1 MTISISSS
9 LLQLYE
15 QSHKNYDYCLGFLL
29 DSIDS
34 KYAAKAISLVPQFSC
49 SDEKTQ
55 ITISQSRLNQI
66 KSVLSIEEMPADVIE
81 LLLYIAVFFPEI

>member
-9 LLQLYE
+9 LFQLYE

-34 KYAAKAISLVPQFSC
+34 KCAAKAIPLAMPFSC

-55 ITISQSRLNQI
+55 ITISQSNLNQI
-66 KSVLSIEEMPADVIE
+66 KSVLSIEDISAEVIE